1 MYKKIYKNMC
11 FLSILTLILT
21 SVIILSACG
30 TTVLSKFRDELINE
44 TVLFANVLNT
54 SDDPYEILKKLT
66 INNTEKE
73 IVLLSENFK
82 VKYIAGTNTLYP
94 DGDLS
99 GDISDVH
106 DAKKTGI
113 GFSGK
118 YSVLSTKNIYNCTV
132 KLNDSS
138 YIRVSTST
146 KTLFSFVST
155 ILLVIL
161 FLLVTIY
168 IFTIIIAR
176 RLTYNIVKPIENVYA
191 FDNDSLNGVYEEI
204 KPFINRIMLQNK
216 EIKRQMEKVKNQ
228 KTRLQAITD
237 NMNEGLIIIDDK
249 TNILTMNNCSIDI
262 FNINQFNYKYKKI
275 SEITDNIIL
284 LQAVDKALEGKKNDI
299 VIILAQKTFQIFL
312 RPVKNDKKTTGV
324 IMLLFDVTAK
334 ADSEHLRREFTA
346 NVSHELKTPLT
357 SIHGYA
363 QIISGGIAKPED
375 IVGFAEKIEKE
386 SSRLIVLIDDIIK
399 LSKLD
404 ENVISDNKE
413 EIHVK
418 PIILQVC
425 EMLGSNAKN
434 KNINIEIIGK
444 DFTIIAYP
452 SQISEMIYN
461 LCDNAIKYNVQNGS
475 IKITLMEKR
484 IIIAD
489 TGIGIPEKYID
500 RIYERFF
507 RVDKSHS
514 KKVNGTGLGLSIV
527 KHIAQINNAQIYVKS
542 KPKEGTIFTI
552 IFSDDDLTK

>member
-118 YSVLSTKNIYNCTV
+118 YSVLSAKNIYNCTV
-132 KLNDSS
+132 KLNDLS

-146 KTLFSFVST
+146 ITLFSFVST

-542 KPKEGTIFTI
+542 KSKEGTIFTI